1 MTHIKLEIKKMLLN
15 HPSIKILCESC
26 RDFKHEYICTME
38 NLTGFSIKAKCGGFV
53 IIIKL
58 TKGHRFVHTLPHA
71 KTFLSYNVLACS
83 ARTECSLLTLVYFC
97 GYHWLSLIIISL
109 DF

>member
-26 RDFKHEYICTME
+26 RDFKHEYICTM
-38 NLTGFSIKAKCGGFV
+38 FSIKAKWGGFV

-58 TKGHRFVHTLPHA
+58 TKGYRFVHTLPHA
-71 KTFLSYNVLACS
+71 KTFSSYNVLACS

-97 GYHWLSLIIISL
+97 DYHWLSLIIISL